1 MFALRASALSA
12 DFIVCRGTLVLRQ
25 LACDNTM
32 QIYQPFVDSTSRV
45 VWYGG
50 ESTQLHYEYIA
61 SDGGWYDVNV
71 RTLGGGIP
79 PSMSELHA
87 ELVDY
92 YNYCQ

>member
-61 SDGGWYDVNV
+61 FDGDWYDVNV

>member
-25 LACDNTM
+25 LACGNTM
-32 QIYQPFVDSTSRV
+32 QIYQPFADSTSRV

-61 SDGGWYDVNV
+61 SDGDWYDVNV